1 MPFITTPDQ
10 RVRVF
15 ISSTLNELAEERKA
29 ARTAIGN
36 LRLIPVFFEA
46 GARPHPPRDLYSAYL
61 EQSHIFLGIYWN
73 SYGWVAPGAEI
84 SGLEDEYRLC
94 GNRPKLIYVKQSE
107 ERQPELRKLLQDVQ
121 NSDTA
126 CYQKF
131 SDAAELQQLIEND
144 LSVLM
149 SEIFQ
154 NALFEHQS
162 NAALG
167 PGDLKIDA
175 LPLIRNTIIGREQD
189 IHDVSETLMRPDVS
203 ILTLLGTGGT
213 GKTALSIHVAHAV
226 ADRFRNG
233 AAFVPLAPVSDSQ
246 LTAFAI
252 ASTLG
257 LQDSGKQ
264 PVEVTLLEFLVDKE
278 MLLVLDNF
286 EQILGASGLV
296 SDISS
301 RCEDVKIL
309 VTSRSSLHLR
319 NERIYPLS
327 PLEVPES
334 WVDTREELMK
344 APAAALYVERAQAV
358 NPGLQLDGENIKA
371 IVEICQRLEGLPLA
385 IELAAAR
392 TRFFQPAALLSRIE
406 KALDLVSKGPLDLPE
421 RQKTLRAA
429 IEWSY
434 NLLEPE
440 TQKALI
446 QLGVFRKNWTME
458 AAFAV
463 AQSDSNPI
471 DIEETTERL
480 LDASLIKP
488 VHVGPGQEPRF
499 SMLQTV
505 REYAGEILELEPGAL
520 ETKLR
525 YARYYLQMLELSED
539 QLWAPNS
546 EPWLDNIE
554 NELPNIRASFYLFT
568 ENGDYE
574 NAWKFFYL
582 IAPYWGV
589 RGGSSEAP
597 AWIEAAKMETGLQL
611 SDAHVKGKALLWAS
625 YVGFYL
631 LQMDRGFQLVRRAEE
646 IFRTIGD
653 RANLCFSL
661 VISGGYSVWT
671 GRPEAAVKLDECA
684 ELAEVIDDRVVQ
696 GLFYV
701 WSAGHLQKQGKKE
714 QLARNLVMANKIA
727 FEHEYKIIL
736 ANLLHMRL
744 TYLQGRE
751 EVAGEFPEYL
761 RTYEAL
767 PKKGY
772 QGYKSAALAGCTL
785 ALIYSGRL
793 AEAGP
798 YFLKSLEYARGSG
811 QKEMEFFS
819 ILAGCQYYGLIGNFR
834 KACAL
839 LGALD
844 AFAKQTNYFFHGTP
858 TWEYEQARSLAF
870 SDQADEQR
878 TAWYDQGRKM
888 SLDEVILFGMR
899 D

>member
-15 ISSTLNELAEERKA
+15 ISSTLVELAEERKA

-94 GNRPKLIYVKQSE
+94 GNRPKLIYVKHSD
-107 ERQPELRKLLQDVQ
+107 ERQPELRKLLQNIQ

-162 NAALG
+162 NAPLG
-167 PGDLKIDA
+167 PGDLKIES

-189 IHDVSETLMRPDVS
+189 IHDVSETLMRPEVS

-213 GKTALSIHVAHAV
+213 GKTTLSIHVAHAV
-226 ADRFRNG
+226 VDRFRNG
-233 AAFVPLAPVSDSQ
+233 AIFVPLASVTDSS
-246 LTAFAI
+246 LAASVI
-252 ASTLG
+252 ASALG

-286 EQILGASGLV
+286 EQILGAAGLV

-309 VTSRSSLHLR
+309 VTSRTPLHLR

-358 NPGLQLDGENIKA
+358 NPGLQLDRENIKA
-371 IVEICQRLEGLPLA
+371 IVEICQRLDGLPLA

-446 QLGVFRKNWTME
+446 QLGVFRKSWTME

-488 VHVGPGQEPRF
+488 VQVAPGQEPRF

-505 REYAGEILELEPGAL
+505 REYADELLERDPSGL
-520 ETKLR
+520 ETKRR
-525 YARYYLQMLELSED
+525 YARYYLQMLELSENR
-539 QLWAPNS
+539 LWAPNS

-554 NELPNIRASFYLFT
+554 NELPNIRASFYLFI

-574 NAWKFFYL
+574 NAWKMFYL
-582 IAPYWGV
+582 VAPYWAV
-589 RGGSSEAP
+589 RGGYSEGAV
-597 AWIEAAKMETGLQL
+597 WVEAAKLATDLEGFSPL
-611 SDAHVKGKALLWAS
+611 VKGKALLQAA
-625 YVGFYL
+625 YVHFYL
-631 LQMDRGFQLVRRAEE
+631 LRMDRGFSLARQAEDILRSAGDLENLCLTLVLYGGHQSWMGLPGAETRLEEAEE
-646 IFRTIGD
+646 
-653 RANLCFSL
+653 L
-661 VISGGYSVWT
+661 V
-671 GRPEAAVKLDECA
+671 K
-684 ELAEVIDDRVVQ
+684 VIDNPVIQ

-701 WSAGHLQKQGKKE
+701 WSSGY
-714 QLARNLVMANKIA
+714 LAQTGDFDRLSRNLRKANELA
-727 FEHEYKIIL
+727 WQHENKFIL
-736 ANLLHMRL
+736 ANLLHMNISF
-744 TYLQGRE
+744 LQKRDDI
-751 EVAGEFPEYL
+751 AHAFPEYL
-761 RTYEAL
+761 KTYEAF
-767 PKKGY
+767 PPKGY
-772 QGYKSAALAGCTL
+772 KGYKSAALACCTM
-785 ALIYSGRL
+785 ALVFSGRSG
-793 AEAGP
+793 EARS
-798 YFLKSLEYARGSG
+798 YFFKSMEYARESG
-811 QKEMEFFS
+811 EKEMEFFAT
-819 ILAGCQYYGLIGNFR
+819 LTGCAFFSMTGDHA
-834 KACAL
+834 KAATL
-839 LGALD
+839 LGAVD
-844 AFAKQTNYFFHGTP
+844 NFI
-858 TWEYEQARSLAF
+858 EQANYPSTGMSTWQYEYARSVALP
-870 SDQADEQR
+870 DTADAGR
-878 TAWYDQGRKM
+878 KAWYDQGRKM
-888 SLDEVILFGMR
+888 TLDEVILFGMKE
-899 D
+899 

>member
-94 GNRPKLIYVKQSE
+94 GNRPKLIYVKHAE

-213 GKTALSIHVAHAV
+213 GKTTLSIHVAHAV
-226 ADRFRNG
+226 VDRFRNG
-233 AAFVPLAPVSDSQ
+233 AAFVPLASVTDSS
-246 LTAFAI
+246 LAASVI
-252 ASTLG
+252 ASALG

-358 NPGLQLDGENIKA
+358 NPGLQLDEENIKA

-385 IELAAAR
+385 IELTAAR
-392 TRFFQPAALLSRIE
+392 TRFFQPAALLSRIG
-406 KALDLVSKGPLDLPE
+406 KTLDLVSKGPLDLPE

-463 AQSDSNPI
+463 AQSDSDPI

-488 VHVGPGQEPRF
+488 VHGGPRPGTPFQHAPDREGVRRRNTGARTRGPRNQIALCPLLPSHVGP
-499 SMLQTV
+499 
-505 REYAGEILELEPGAL
+505 
-520 ETKLR
+520 LR
-525 YARYYLQMLELSED
+525 R
-539 QLWAPNS
+539 
-546 EPWLDNIE
+546 
-554 NELPNIRASFYLFT
+554 
-568 ENGDYE
+568 
-574 NAWKFFYL
+574 
-582 IAPYWGV
+582 
-589 RGGSSEAP
+589 P
-597 AWIEAAKMETGLQL
+597 A
-611 SDAHVKGKALLWAS
+611 
-625 YVGFYL
+625 
-631 LQMDRGFQLVRRAEE
+631 
-646 IFRTIGD
+646 
-653 RANLCFSL
+653 
-661 VISGGYSVWT
+661 
-671 GRPEAAVKLDECA
+671 
-684 ELAEVIDDRVVQ
+684 
-696 GLFYV
+696 
-701 WSAGHLQKQGKKE
+701 
-714 QLARNLVMANKIA
+714 
-727 FEHEYKIIL
+727 
-736 ANLLHMRL
+736 
-744 TYLQGRE
+744 
-751 EVAGEFPEYL
+751 
-761 RTYEAL
+761 
-767 PKKGY
+767 
-772 QGYKSAALAGCTL
+772 
-785 ALIYSGRL
+785 
-793 AEAGP
+793 
-798 YFLKSLEYARGSG
+798 
-811 QKEMEFFS
+811 
-819 ILAGCQYYGLIGNFR
+819 
-834 KACAL
+834 
-839 LGALD
+839 LGA
-844 AFAKQTNYFFHGTP
+844 
-858 TWEYEQARSLAF
+858 
-870 SDQADEQR
+870 
-878 TAWYDQGRKM
+878 
-888 SLDEVILFGMR
+888 
-899 D
+899 